1 MLGRRACG
9 NDRQRRDERAA
20 VVARAVVTR
29 VRDAH
34 ARDGFQR
41 VGELEVN
48 LAEAREL
55 LVDDAVIRLRV
66 DEPAG
71 AGNEA
76 NEISRGREL
85 RVELRIDDEFGR
97 VLVEVRAKDARGPG
111 EARTRI
117 GRFEADLLV
126 EVILRVGKVGRA
138 LVAGR
143 GQVRARR
150 IADSQKGRQIVVGGA
165 VILRV
170 IRDRVLIT

>member
-1 MLGRRACG
+1 ETDRSEVGPAERTDVGVDAADAVAACCGGVEEVITVGLPREAESRCNRVLRRRACG

-20 VVARAVVTR
+20 VVARALVTR

-85 RVELRIDDEFGR
+85 RVE
-97 VLVEVRAKDARGPG
+97 
-111 EARTRI
+111 
-117 GRFEADLLV
+117 
-126 EVILRVGKVGRA
+126 
-138 LVAGR
+138 
-143 GQVRARR
+143 
-150 IADSQKGRQIVVGGA
+150 
-165 VILRV
+165 
-170 IRDRVLIT
+170 